1 MPRSFLRISSQ
12 VAQLLKQEIADGT
25 WREELPGEQAL
36 AGKYQVSRKTVR
48 SALTELRSAGI
59 IHTRNGIGSRVVPN
73 KLPRPAGKS
82 SRRIGLLLPDSLY
95 SVRQYTLLW
104 INHLTE
110 ALYDAGYQLEVS
122 HGRKY
127 FGAKAGR
134 SLAKLTGSKPAACW
148 ILARSN
154 RAIQA
159 WFSRSPHL
167 AVIAGT
173 AYPETTLPSV
183 DVDHHALCRH
193 AAHSLLRAGHRRI
206 AIMFDGSGQAGDW
219 ESEEGFLA
227 ALGAAPTEVA
237 SHICRIERSS
247 LAVKKELRRLMTL
260 PEPPTAFVLS
270 NSFSYLTAASY
281 LASLGK
287 RIPEDIS
294 LISRDHEP
302 FLEHLH
308 PLPSRYYY
316 SPLKFARAMFRAL
329 EEAMRQRKKFLS
341 RVRDMPDFLS
351 GDSVAAPAGGPSK
364 PRARPLNARSPTD

>member
-12 VAQLLKQEIADGT
+12 VAQVLTQEIADGT
-25 WREELPGEQAL
+25 WRGELPGEQVL

-48 SALTELRSAGI
+48 GALAELRSAGI
-59 IHTRNGIGSRVVPN
+59 ISTRNGVGSHVVSHRLAP
-73 KLPRPAGKS
+73 PAGKD
-82 SRRIGLLLPDSLY
+82 SRRIGLLLPDGLNSL
-95 SVRQYTLLW
+95 RQYTLLW

-110 ALYDAGYQLEVS
+110 ALHAAGYQLEVS
-122 HGRKY
+122 YGRKY
-127 FGAKAGR
+127 FGANASR
-134 SLAKLTGSKPAACW
+134 SLAKLTQSKPAACW

-154 RAIQA
+154 RAIQD

-173 AYPETTLPSV
+173 AHPETSLPSV
-183 DVDHHALCRH
+183 DVDHRALCHH
-193 AAHSLLRAGHRRI
+193 AANSLLRAGHRRI
-206 AIMFDGSGQAGDW
+206 AIMFDGSGQVGDL

-227 ALGAAPTEVA
+227 ALGAARAEVA
-237 SHICRIERSS
+237 SYICRIERSS
-247 LAVKKELRRLMTL
+247 VAVKKELRRLMAL

-294 LISRDHEP
+294 LISRDQEP

-316 SPLKFARAMFRAL
+316 SPLKFSRSMFHAL

-341 RVRDMPDFLS
+341 RVRNMPDFLS
-351 GDSVAAPAGGPSK
+351 GGSVAAPVAPVTRLPIG
-364 PRARPLNARSPTD
+364 